1 MTVNQIETTDGLY
14 HTFAESNT
22 LVGITSGAT
31 TTITKVYDISSSTDN
46 TFTTDLAAR
55 NFNFE
60 DEADDI
66 IDGKKYVV
74 NSCGDNIVNLVN
86 TSGLPQF
93 IEEYY

>member
-14 HTFAESNT
+14 HTFGVSNT

-31 TTITKVYDISSSTDN
+31 ATITQVYDVSSSVDN

-60 DEADDI
+60 NEADDI
-66 IDGKKYVV
+66 IDFSESNPFGEV
-74 NSCGDNIVNLVN
+74 
-86 TSGLPQF
+86 
-93 IEEYY
+93 